1 MPMKT
6 TDLYDR
12 FGEAARVLP
21 PVFQD
26 FGGRDSFSGQ
36 VVTVKCF
43 EDNSRIKELAA
54 TPGRGKV
61 MLVDGGGSLRCALLG
76 DLIAADAVK
85 NGWEG
90 IVIHGCVRDRAAL
103 CELPLGIKALAAT
116 PRKSL
121 RRSEGQTGLEIVIG
135 GVVCRDGDRLYADED
150 GVLLLD
156 AAAASE
162 LGT

>member
-1 MPMKT
+1 
-6 TDLYDR
+6 
-12 FGEAARVLP
+12 
-21 PVFQD
+21 
-26 FGGRDSFSGQ
+26 
-36 VVTVKCF
+36 
-43 EDNSRIKELAA
+43 
-54 TPGRGKV
+54 

>member
-1 MPMKT
+1 MKT

-12 FGEAARVLP
+12 FGESARVLP
-21 PVFQD
+21 PVFVD
-26 FGGRDSFSGQ
+26 FGGRVSFSGR

-43 EDNSRIKELAA
+43 EDNSRIKEFAA
-54 TPGRGKV
+54 APGRGRV

-103 CELPLGIKALAAT
+103 RELPIGIKALAAT
-116 PRKSL
+116 PRKSV
-121 RRSEGQTGLEIVIG
+121 RRNEGQTGLEIVIG
-135 GVVCRDGDRLYADED
+135 GVSCREGDLLHADED

-156 AAAASE
+156 AADAGD
-162 LGT
+162 LGA